1 MKKTITLG
9 IAPVKRGFLSM
20 EAAKAQKDKFM
31 AAIASLNIKVLKIV
45 DIDDLCENG
54 IASSPDVVPKAVEK
68 FKDARIDALFI
79 PFCDF
84 GAELVASG
92 IAAAFRLPTLVWGAR
107 DEAPNTPGAR
117 GRDTQCG
124 LFASTK
130 VMRNYG
136 VKFSYIFNEPSDSPA
151 FKEGFT
157 NFIRFTAI
165 VRDMNGLRVLK
176 IGDRPTD
183 FLSVQANEAELS
195 NKFNITVVPASPSSM
210 IQQALAL
217 VNFVEPDDPSA
228 LDQRAK
234 AQYETQK
241 KSVAVMDEY
250 VEDLKKR
257 FNTITFNRGFPG
269 SPGVS
274 DDVNLKKCA
283 ALKVVIQNVMEQQNC
298 SVAAFECWSA
308 FSFGYGICPCQA
320 VGDLT
325 DEGLPLSCEC
335 DTYGAITMAILRAAS
350 LYEDSCFLADL
361 TIRHP
366 DNDNAELLWHCG
378 PFPYS
383 LKDPKSEAGLQH
395 GQQVFELKQGELT
408 LARLGELEGEY
419 YLFAG
424 EGKTTTGPETT
435 NTYVWLETDNWKCWE
450 EKLMFGPYIHHIG
463 AIYGNYLPVLRE
475 ACRYLGINL
484 DNAHEQGV
492 YSL

>member
-31 AAIASLNIKVLKIV
+31 AVIASLNLGVLKIV

-54 IASSPDVVPKAVEK
+54 IASSPDVVPKAIEK

-92 IAAAFRLPTLVWGAR
+92 IAAGFRLPTLVWGAR
-107 DEAPNTPGAR
+107 DDTPNTAAAR

-136 VKFSYIFNEPSDSPA
+136 VKFSYIFNEPSDSAA
-151 FKEGFT
+151 FKDGFT
-157 NFIRFTAI
+157 NFIRFAAI

-176 IGDRPTD
+176 IGDRPND
-183 FLSVQANEAELS
+183 FLSVQANESELS
-195 NKFNITVVPASPSSM
+195 NKFNITVVPAKPSELS
-210 IQQALAL
+210 QQALAL
-217 VNFVEPDDPSA
+217 IDWVEVDPSTLNPFTA
-228 LDQRAK
+228 RS
-234 AQYETQK
+234 YETQK
-241 KSVAVMDEY
+241 ENFAKMNAY
-250 VEDLKKR
+250 LEDLKKR
-257 FNTITFNRGFPG
+257 YDTITFNPGFPG
-269 SPGVS
+269 MPQVS
-274 DDVNLKKCA
+274 DELNLKKCA
-283 ALKVVIQNVMEQQNC
+283 ALKVVIQSEMEAQGC
-298 SVAAFECWSA
+298 TVAAFECWSA
-308 FSFGYGICPCQA
+308 FSMSLGICPCQA

-366 DNDNAELLWHCG
+366 QNDNAELLWHCG

-383 LKDPKSEAGLQH
+383 LKNPKSKAGLDN

-408 LARLGELEGEY
+408 MARLGELEGEY

-424 EGKTTTGPETT
+424 EGKTTDGPETT
-435 NTYVWLETDNWKCWE
+435 NTYVWFEADNWKRWE

-463 AIYGNYLPVLRE
+463 GIYGKYLPVLRE
-475 ACRYLGINL
+475 ACRYLGIKF
-484 DNAHEQGV
+484 DNAHEQGT